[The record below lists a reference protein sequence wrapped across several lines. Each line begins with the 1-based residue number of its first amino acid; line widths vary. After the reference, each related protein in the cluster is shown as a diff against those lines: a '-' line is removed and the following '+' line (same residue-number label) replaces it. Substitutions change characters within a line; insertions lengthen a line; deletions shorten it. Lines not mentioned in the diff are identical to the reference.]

1 MNTDEKIDQLRNMV
15 QELKKYVNAYNADM
29 IVDDLNKIDEKLFW
43 LRESIR

>member
-15 QELKKYVNAYNADM
+15 QELKKYVNVYNADM

>member
-15 QELKKYVNAYNADM
+15 QELKKYVNAYNTDM

>member
-15 QELKKYVNAYNADM
+15 QELKKYVNVYSADM